1 MVLAERNELRRVGG
15 VVGGAVEAA
24 EGTKVQVV
32 IIRPGLS
39 ENGLEY
45 RPDVLRDSVRLWE
58 GASAFLDHPTAIDM
72 SRAGGRSVRDLA
84 GYYSS
89 VRYKDSVGVTATLT
103 LLDGTQAGDSAVDL
117 VNQVL
122 ETRVAGEAGP
132 NVGISADM
140 IVRKRPLGQMTNGKT
155 MWEVQEV
162 MKVNSADIVVNPSA
176 GGYFDRA
183 LEAEEVENIAGDGA
197 AAGHAS
203 PSPRSTANRK
213 SGTTNDPATRVDGTA
228 SRESGQVAGAADGS
242 ETEGLGGLRT
252 ALAGELLTARLANS
266 NLPEPARAMI
276 RRQFESRAFQPA
288 ELDRS
293 IEDLRRLLATS
304 FEQQVVSGNGAL
316 RPLSGYAGTRVGM
329 GAKERVFLAV
339 ERLFGLDLPDSRR
352 DIPKFEGIRDAYITI
367 TGDSAFRGTYDWENS
382 VIREAN
388 EVTTTVLND
397 ALTNALNKALVRD
410 YRGQPKW
417 WEPIVNK
424 ASIRDVKQQ
433 TRVLLNDFSS
443 LSTVAE
449 FGAYTNLAWGDTQE
463 AYTPTKKG
471 NTVAVTLEAIIN
483 DDLRAVTRIPSKL
496 AVAASITIN
505 ESISNI
511 FTQSGGAGPTLD
523 SDNHRVFDGTNHDN
537 RGNAALSST
546 SVQAGS
552 IAMMKQANSASKRL
566 GIRPAFLLVPPDLAF
581 SAQVLLQTAS
591 VPGSANNDVN
601 VLRGTMQP
609 IVVPNWTDTNNWY
622 MLASP
627 DQIESIEVGFLG
639 GREEP
644 EMFVQDQPQNGQ
656 VFTNDA
662 ITWKIRWFYGQAWLD
677 YRGAYASIVA

>member
-1 MVLAERNELRRVGG
+1 MVLAERKELRRVGG
-15 VVGGAVEAA
+15 EVGGTVEAV

-84 GYYSS
+84 GYYAS
-89 VRYKDSVGVTATLT
+89 VSYEEGAGVKATLR
-103 LLDGTQAGDSAVDL
+103 LLDGTQAGDSAIDL
-117 VNQVL
+117 VKQVL
-122 ETRVAGEAGP
+122 ETRDAGGAGP

-183 LEAEEVENIAGDGA
+183 LEAEEVQNIAAGGSGVTDGGGGI
-197 AAGHAS
+197 GHA
-203 PSPRSTANRK
+203 PPLRTPDVDRE
-213 SGTTNDPATRVDGTA
+213 GTQNAT
-228 SRESGQVAGAADGS
+228 GS
-242 ETEGLGGLRT
+242 ETDGLDGLRV

-266 NLPEPARAMI
+266 NLPEPAQAMI

-293 IEDLRRLLATS
+293 IEDLRKLLATS
-304 FEQQVVSGNGAL
+304 FENQVVSGNGAL
-316 RPLSGYAGTRVGM
+316 RPLAGYGGTRVGM
-329 GAKERVFLAV
+329 GARERVFLAM
-339 ERLFGLDLPDSRR
+339 ERLFGLELPDSRR
-352 DIPKFEGIRDAYITI
+352 DIPKFEGIRDAYVTI
-367 TGDSAFRGTYDWENS
+367 TGDSAFRGSYDWENS
-382 VIREAN
+382 VVREAN
-388 EVTTTVLND
+388 EVTTTILND

-449 FGAYTNLAWGDTQE
+449 FGAYTNLAWGDSQE

-496 AVAASITIN
+496 AIAAAITIN
-505 ESISNI
+505 ESISNM
-511 FTQSGGAGPTLD
+511 FTQSSGAGPTLD
-523 SDNHRVFDGTNHDN
+523 SDNHRVFDGTNHGN
-537 RGNAALSST
+537 RGNTALSST

-552 IAMMKQANSASKRL
+552 IAMLKQTNSAEQAPGNPPHVPAGAAGPGVHRPSLASNRIDPRL
-566 GIRPAFLLVPPDLAF
+566 GE
-581 SAQVLLQTAS
+581 Q
-591 VPGSANNDVN
+591 
-601 VLRGTMQP
+601 
-609 IVVPNWTDTNNWY
+609 
-622 MLASP
+622 
-627 DQIESIEVGFLG
+627 
-639 GREEP
+639 
-644 EMFVQDQPQNGQ
+644 
-656 VFTNDA
+656 
-662 ITWKIRWFYGQAWLD
+662 
-677 YRGAYASIVA
+677 

>member
-1 MVLAERNELRRVGG
+1 MILAERNELRRVGG

-45 RPDVLRDSVRLWE
+45 RPDVLRSSVRLWE

-84 GYYSS
+84 GYYSNA
-89 VRYKDSVGVTATLT
+89 RYKDGVGVTATLT
-103 LLDGTQAGDSAVDL
+103 LLDGTQAGDSAADL
-117 VNQVL
+117 VKQVL
-122 ETRVAGEAGP
+122 ETKVDDEAGP

-140 IVRKRPLGQMTNGKT
+140 VVRKRPLGQMTNGKT
-155 MWEVQEV
+155 MWEVQEI

-183 LEAEEVENIAGDGA
+183 LEAEEVDSIADGGA
-197 AAGHAS
+197 AARQAT
-203 PSPRSTANRK
+203 PLPRSIGNRE
-213 SGTTNDPATRVDGTA
+213 SGTAIDPATT
-228 SRESGQVAGAADGS
+228 AGAVTTGS
-242 ETEGLGGLRT
+242 DSAVMDGLRD

-266 NLPEPARAMI
+266 NLPEPAQAMI

-293 IEDLRRLLATS
+293 IDDLRKLLATS
-304 FEQQVVSGNGAL
+304 FEHQVVSGNGAL

-339 ERLFGLDLPDSRR
+339 ERLFGLDVPDSRR

-382 VIREAN
+382 VLGSDRGSVIREAN
-388 EVTTTVLND
+388 EVKTTVLND

-417 WEPIVNK
+417 WDPIVNK
-424 ASIRDVKQQ
+424 ASTRDVKQQ

-496 AVAASITIN
+496 AVAAAITIN
-505 ESISNI
+505 ESISNL
-511 FTQSGGAGPTLD
+511 FTQSSGAGPTLD
-523 SDNHRVFDGTNHDN
+523 SDNHRVFDATNHGN
-537 RGNAALSST
+537 RGNTALSST

-552 IAMMKQANSASKRL
+552 IAMMKQANSAGKRL
-566 GIRPAFLLVPPDLAF
+566 GIRPAFLLVPPDLAY

-609 IVVPNWTDTNNWY
+609 VVVPNWTDTNNWY
-622 MLASP
+622 MLAGP

-677 YRGAYASIVA
+677 YRGAYASIVT